1 MVGWA
6 RRSTPRTGRANAS
19 ECDRGGRGPGVCEI
33 RIREQAGAF
42 RVLSVATFVSCV
54 YVLHAFQ
61 KESQKTAPQAL
72 RVAAQRYGL
81 IEHE

>member
-1 MVGWA
+1 M
-6 RRSTPRTGRANAS
+6 
-19 ECDRGGRGPGVCEI
+19 
-33 RIREQAGAF
+33 
-42 RVLSVATFVSCV
+42 LSVATFVSCV